1 MKSVHF
7 HVGLRCHLVHTS
19 IYHSTVIIS
28 PVDIKISRIH
38 MSPDPQIAEPNVVL
52 LLIINYKFNKFM
64 LLHSQQRFYYY
75 RIGNN
80 SSKSH

>member
-1 MKSVHF
+1 
-7 HVGLRCHLVHTS
+7 
-19 IYHSTVIIS
+19 
-28 PVDIKISRIH
+28 